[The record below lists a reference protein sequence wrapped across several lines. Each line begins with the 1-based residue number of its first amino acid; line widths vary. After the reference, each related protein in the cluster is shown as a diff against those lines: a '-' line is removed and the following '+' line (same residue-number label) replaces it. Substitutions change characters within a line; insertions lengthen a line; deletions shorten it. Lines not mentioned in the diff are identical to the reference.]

1 MRWLAGPLM
10 LVAARARRRP
20 GRWLLAALGIACAAA
35 FAGSIATAAIV
46 TADHSARRA
55 LAAVSPLA
63 RSVRVTWGGVVTPT
77 VERQA
82 RGLLAAPGLG
92 PTSEVLLMQPV
103 RLGGVVVRPAAV
115 APLARWLGT
124 GAARAVARCRP
135 ADCPMLLAGG
145 GRVPAI
151 LTTEGARIRIVG
163 TVPLRSAVPLGFAPA
178 TTPGMPVLI
187 SGDPAGLDAL
197 GGLSGIYRS
206 RTWVAEVTGGAL
218 HSWDVAA
225 LETRLLRAQAN
236 LLAANLQY
244 DVSAPFTALGAAR
257 AQARAAP
264 RRLLLAGGGALVALV
279 LFVILAAAGLRADQ
293 RDELARLGV
302 AGARSGQGVAFVIG
316 EAAWLAAV
324 ALLVGALV
332 ALAVAFVLSGATG
345 EPAGPVLAHSL
356 LIPAGAVALA
366 GGWVLAT
373 ALLAVAPFIRGYRLV
388 DALALAAAAAL
399 IVALALGD
407 RASATL
413 AVLLAPLGCFAAGVL
428 IYRAIGPVLRLAERG
443 ARRGPV
449 LIRLALVGLA
459 RAPALPALA
468 IAFLAVSV
476 GLGGF
481 ALAYRAT
488 LVRGAADQAADRVPL
503 AAIIAPGAGFA
514 TPLELA
520 PATRWRELA
529 GGEVLPVRR
538 TDATYASA
546 GSTVTVPALG
556 VAAAGLTRLHGWRQS
571 DGSAP
576 LATLGRRLTDPAMLP
591 RPGPALPAGATS
603 LALRARSPA
612 LRLTV
617 TADLRDPRGGLA
629 RIPLGVTPAKAGEL
643 RTRLPAGS
651 WRLEALELAESSG
664 LEITSGH
671 QNGENPAAATQ
682 ATARLA
688 LGPVVVS
695 GPQNR
700 ALTTIDIGAWRGVGA
715 ATTPA
720 GGSTL
725 PVAFQTG
732 GAVGVL
738 RPAQPTD
745 SAPIPVLVD
754 PQTAAAAGAGGRLA
768 LTIDALPVPAHVVGI
783 VRRVPTLPTGSAGVV
798 VADEAILA
806 GALDAQLPG
815 QGRPDEVWLTRAGSR
830 LRAALRE
837 APLSQL
843 TASFRADLE
852 RSLRTAPLARGVL
865 GVLLAAAALC
875 AVLAV
880 LGLLLALLAGFRD
893 RAAERDLE
901 SQGVGPHDLRLE
913 LRLRLAIAAVAG
925 VLLGVVLALVLT
937 RFAVVAVRAAA
948 TVAAPQPPLVTVI
961 PLAAVAGWSLAVLAV
976 LLAAAWVATRRV
988 GSPRRR
994 APARHGRGHPT
1005 PRTAVP

>member
-1 MRWLAGPLM
+1 MRWLAGPLI
-10 LVAARARRRP
+10 VVVARARRRP

-55 LAAVSPLA
+55 LAGASPLA
-63 RSVRVTWGGVVTPT
+63 RSVRVTWSGVVTPT
-77 VERQA
+77 IERQA
-82 RGLLAAPGLG
+82 RGLLTAPGLG
-92 PTSEVLLMQPV
+92 PTSEVVLMQPV

-115 APLARWLGT
+115 SPLGRWLGMP
-124 GAARAVARCRP
+124 AARAVARCRP

-145 GRVPAI
+145 ARVPAT
-151 LTTEGARIRIVG
+151 LTTEGARIDVVG

-178 TTPGMPVLI
+178 ITGGMPVLI
-187 SGDPAGLDAL
+187 SGDPAGLDSLAGL
-197 GGLSGIYRS
+197 GGIYRS
-206 RTWVAEVTGGAL
+206 RTWVAEVTSGAL
-218 HSWDVAA
+218 HSWDVGA
-225 LETRLLRAQAN
+225 LETRLLHAQAN

-244 DVSAPFTALGAAR
+244 DLSAPFTALDSAR

-293 RDELARLGV
+293 RDELRRLGV
-302 AGARSGQGVAFVIG
+302 AGARTGQCVAFVVA
-316 EAAWLAAV
+316 EAVWLAAV
-324 ALLVGALV
+324 ALLAGALA
-332 ALAVAFVLSGATG
+332 ALVVAFALTSATG
-345 EPAGPVLAHSL
+345 EPAGAVLAHSL
-356 LIPAGAVALA
+356 LTPAGAVALA

-373 ALLAVAPFIRGYRLV
+373 ALLAVSPFIRGHRLT
-388 DALALAAAAAL
+388 DALALAAAAVLVA
-399 IVALALGD
+399 ALALGD
-407 RASATL
+407 SASSTV

-428 IYRAIGPVLRLAERG
+428 IYRLVEPVLRLAERG

-449 LIRLALVGLA
+449 LVRLALVGLA
-459 RAPALPALA
+459 RTPALPALA

-488 LVRGAADQAADRVPL
+488 LLRGAADQAADRVPL
-503 AAIIAPGAGFA
+503 AAVLAPGPSFA

-520 PATRWRELA
+520 PAGQWRAVA
-529 GGEVLPVRR
+529 GGAVLPVRR
-538 TDATYASA
+538 TEATYASTGA
-546 GSTVTVPALG
+546 TVTVPALG
-556 VAAAGLTRLHGWRQS
+556 VPTSGLAGLHGWRQS

-576 LATLGRRLTDPAMLP
+576 LATLARRLADPALLP

-617 TADLRDPRGGLA
+617 TADMRDPAGVLSRVV
-629 RIPLGVTPAKAGEL
+629 LGVTPARAGEL
-643 RTRLPAGS
+643 RARLPPGR

-664 LEITSGH
+664 LAITSGH

-682 ATARLA
+682 ATARLV
-688 LGPVVVS
+688 LGPIVAT
-695 GPQNR
+695 GPGDHT
-700 ALTTIDIGAWRGVGA
+700 LSTVGIGAWRGAGA

-720 GGSTL
+720 GGSSL
-725 PVAFQTG
+725 PVSFQTG
-732 GAVGVL
+732 GTVGVL

-745 SAPIPVLVD
+745 SAPVPVLVD
-754 PQTAAAAGAGGRLA
+754 PQTAATASGGGRLA
-768 LTIDALPVPAHVVGI
+768 LTVDGLPVQARVVGV
-783 VRRVPTLPTGSAGVV
+783 VRRFPSLPPGSAGVV

-815 QGRPDEVWLTRAGSR
+815 QGRADELWLTRAGAG

-837 APLSQL
+837 APLNQL
-843 TASFRADLE
+843 TASFRSDLE

-880 LGLLLALLAGFRD
+880 IGLLLALLAGFRD
-893 RAAERDLE
+893 RAAERDLA
-901 SQGVGPHDLRLE
+901 SQGVGPQGLRLE

-948 TVAAPQPPLVTVI
+948 TVAVPEPPLVTVV
-961 PLAAVAGWSLAVLAV
+961 PLAALAAWSLAVLAV
-976 LLAAAWVATRRV
+976 LLAAASLATRRV
-988 GSPRRR
+988 GSSRRR
-994 APARHGRGHPT
+994 RSAPDGHGRPT
-1005 PRTAVP
+1005 ARTAVP